1 MTFVLISDDGATEV
15 FPNLLLQ
22 FCILVS
28 IVNLNGNYFV
38 YPVG

>member
-1 MTFVLISDDGATEV
+1 MTFVLTSDDGATEV
-15 FPNLLLQ
+15 FPNLSPQL
-22 FCILVS
+22 CILVS